1 MYVLNRK
8 NESSLVASKVAS
20 KKKRQLAGEARND
33 RAQVALLKR
42 TVLGWPSPN
51 SVVGEG
57 GGESRAV
64 VRKIKL
70 VSKSRSQNRS
80 RILHAAERVAR

>member
-51 SVVGEG
+51 SVVRG